1 MKNITRLE
9 TQVEKL
15 QEEHGRKDMLIL
27 DLRKA
32 SKAKEI
38 EQFQKRNERLVA
50 ENQDKTIKIRD
61 LELKLK
67 KLGAQFEMSSQQ
79 KSDGMG
85 LSLDAVAQ
93 LLTQTQLQR
102 AGKSGGSSTP
112 EHQSQHQSPTRG
124 KFSRPAASAA
134 DVHVSVMR
142 SKLNDKDKEIGA
154 LQANIRSYIA
164 KDIETKTKLRDQ
176 TGMKRKYE
184 HQVDQYR
191 YEQNIVNSRW
201 ERKLAAAEEEKETLR
216 LQMEKSHGFGLLSQG
231 SLAGFGQGSPDI
243 SRTPGAGGPGGG
255 SVRGTRNF
263 GSTTLKSPD
272 FDVTAFDLEPEKED
286 EVSVSRELEAAKRPP
301 AERLHRKAVVVWF
314 AFVSDIR
321 SRQCRLAYK
330 TPGNRGGRGGSAS
343 STAPR
348 AAKNRDGPEGEAAFL
363 AGECQRNVPANRKCV
378 WVVVLLTGA
387 VDSSSRVLQ
396 EVVEKS
402 VTQLV
407 AKFRSVKFVQGS
419 AEEMMP
425 GFPSQV
431 LPALFLYNRGVC
443 RKQLFLRSCLPASCL
458 SCQVEGERAGLDE
471 LARKVAFNAERE
483 GRDDFNALKW
493 LGHLRR
499 KAPLEEVFTRYIAD
513 KGDSALTVSTDEW
526 AAFLAHVDSEWFLEG
541 AFAERFAATAEA
553 VVQPQ
558 VVPPTLLELEDGAC
572 AAARE
577 QTKKCKSKCEAKDYE
592 HGERP
597 AQDEAEEETPVVEPG
612 ILEQQQ
618 RVRGGAAAA
627 PVTPARPPSWRFPQL
642 WQHLRREIETP
653 IGAIDLAIF
662 EKGER
667 LREQHAARQHRDRTL
682 QAKSRIVD
690 IWKQRKRVLV
700 ENFSGVAAKVRED
713 LGETLDYDF
722 VFPRTPPESGGT
734 ETLFRE
740 LLQLWKDGWLFRQK
754 MNSLSGGE
762 GATAGAGWMSAT
774 STAVGAAGGGT
785 ADNMSKAT
793 WATVVKFFRSL
804 KVAVTETDFELLSK
818 LLVWRSYEDVVG
830 VGPGEGATGG
840 VLLVTLR
847 PDGCTVDGFQMAT
860 QN

>member
-1 MKNITRLE
+1 MPPKAKAKAAAGNPEPIKTGIDKHPRGQDSLGTRMASKSHSEEESEKNAALAKRLEEVEKQRADLESNLEEKTAIAEQQEVELSTVKHESELVDETLTKLQKDVTDNIRRLVQFGVPDPGPGSPSGKDAAGEDGAPAAGPSNAHVTGLVSSVHQVLAMAKEAASPSRKQQLQQQMQKEIADLKEQLRTERENHSAKMDERERQIAKLSTLVADLQKQNRDVIGTSSEGVRGARVENQKLREELEQIKKERDMLDLWNGENMRIMTRQEEQLAGNKRTDVLLREQEARFQNESNRLVKSWNAKKQEYEHSMKNITRLE

-286 EVSVSRELEAAKRPP
+286 EVSVSRELEAEKKKAEAILRGDTAANKPHWTSSIEQGRPRSAFTGKQLSSGLLSSQTSAAVNVGSLTKRP
-301 AERLHRKAVVVWF
+301 
-314 AFVSDIR
+314 
-321 SRQCRLAYK
+321 
-330 TPGNRGGRGGSAS
+330 
-343 STAPR
+343 
-348 AAKNRDGPEGEAAFL
+348 
-363 AGECQRNVPANRKCV
+363 
-378 WVVVLLTGA
+378 
-387 VDSSSRVLQ
+387 
-396 EVVEKS
+396 
-402 VTQLV
+402 
-407 AKFRSVKFVQGS
+407 
-419 AEEMMP
+419 
-425 GFPSQV
+425 
-431 LPALFLYNRGVC
+431 
-443 RKQLFLRSCLPASCL
+443 
-458 SCQVEGERAGLDE
+458 
-471 LARKVAFNAERE
+471 
-483 GRDDFNALKW
+483 
-493 LGHLRR
+493 
-499 KAPLEEVFTRYIAD
+499 
-513 KGDSALTVSTDEW
+513 
-526 AAFLAHVDSEWFLEG
+526 
-541 AFAERFAATAEA
+541 AT
-553 VVQPQ
+553 
-558 VVPPTLLELEDGAC
+558 
-572 AAARE
+572 
-577 QTKKCKSKCEAKDYE
+577 
-592 HGERP
+592 
-597 AQDEAEEETPVVEPG
+597 
-612 ILEQQQ
+612 
-618 RVRGGAAAA
+618 
-627 PVTPARPPSWRFPQL
+627 
-642 WQHLRREIETP
+642 
-653 IGAIDLAIF
+653 
-662 EKGER
+662 
-667 LREQHAARQHRDRTL
+667 
-682 QAKSRIVD
+682 
-690 IWKQRKRVLV
+690 
-700 ENFSGVAAKVRED
+700 
-713 LGETLDYDF
+713 
-722 VFPRTPPESGGT
+722 
-734 ETLFRE
+734 
-740 LLQLWKDGWLFRQK
+740 
-754 MNSLSGGE
+754 
-762 GATAGAGWMSAT
+762 
-774 STAVGAAGGGT
+774 AAGGG
-785 ADNMSKAT
+785 K
-793 WATVVKFFRSL
+793 
-804 KVAVTETDFELLSK
+804 
-818 LLVWRSYEDVVG
+818 
-830 VGPGEGATGG
+830 
-840 VLLVTLR
+840 
-847 PDGCTVDGFQMAT
+847 
-860 QN
+860 